1 MLVFLFKKKEIKM
14 KKKDFMKKIQANRNT
29 DSEFAR
35 LLEASLSE
43 TDSELARIVESKG
56 RSFDGSSK
64 EYKGFLMEASIK

>member
-1 MLVFLFKKKEIKM
+1 M

-43 TDSELARIVESKG
+43 TDNELARIVERKG
-56 RSFDGSSK
+56 KSLNGASK
-64 EYKGFLMEASIK
+64 EYKGFIMEASMK

>member
-1 MLVFLFKKKEIKM
+1 M

-43 TDSELARIVESKG
+43 TDNELAKIVERKG
-56 RSFDGSSK
+56 KNLNGASK
-64 EYKGFLMEASIK
+64 EYKGFIMEASMK